1 MYISTNIYDYLL
13 LVTSYCNERGLR
25 KLPAGTIIWGVSLV
39 QVPRNNDRDTEVP
52 EIQNRTLKRVYIV
65 LKDMLNIN
73 INHTLD
79 WEEFLIEM
87 QLHCNFVYFII
98 YRIFLKFR
106 LFQLLYCVSIHS
118 LQFNEIQQVYLPIVR
133 IYCK

>member
-1 MYISTNIYDYLL
+1 M
-13 LVTSYCNERGLR
+13 TSYCNERGLR

-52 EIQNRTLKRVYIV
+52 EIQNRTLKRVCIV

-73 INHTLD
+73 INHTLY

-106 LFQLLYCVSIHS
+106 LFQILYCVSIHS